1 MERYDAAI
9 EREYLEANQTQ
20 IQEALSTA
28 FSQIISERAPNPLR
42 RLACIF
48 TQLADQNPTEEER
61 APPVSMPSGPAR
73 PMPAPLQADS
83 SSGDWS
89 LGSWL
94 QGLGTH
100 SVAAAAIA
108 KKAGSD
114 DNADT
119 LEFLRGLTS
128 RDDVA
133 QLLRTDAAI
142 ETHIDVV
149 WDGVRKLQQAVAATN
164 LEIRDRFAD
173 STELRYKGLD
183 AYHRGLD
190 AVVGSVTTPNLLQ
203 AMTDEHEN
211 RLESDTAFAA
221 PGVGPGV
228 CTTSKTEWLFVT
240 ADDEAAALA
249 QLRLES
255 WPAESEEMA
264 DRSHCRKRRS
274 LADLVRAA
282 EHHNGQFREM
292 GEPLLLQVEVIAVN
306 MYSGPVSLPD
316 PHRLAC
322 SS

>member
-1 MERYDAAI
+1 M
-9 EREYLEANQTQ
+9 L
-20 IQEALSTA
+20 
-28 FSQIISERAPNPLR
+28 P
-42 RLACIF
+42 
-48 TQLADQNPTEEER
+48 
-61 APPVSMPSGPAR
+61 
-73 PMPAPLQADS
+73 PLQEDAT
-83 SSGDWS
+83 GDWS

-100 SVAAAAIA
+100 RVAAAAIA
-108 KKAGSD
+108 KKVGSD
-114 DNADT
+114 DNGDT

-133 QLLRTDAAI
+133 QMLRTDAAI
-142 ETHIDVV
+142 ETQIDVV
-149 WDGVRKLQQAVAATN
+149 WDAVEKLQQARAATN
-164 LEIRDRFAD
+164 KEVEGMFAD
-173 STELRYKGLD
+173 AIGMEYAGLD
-183 AYHRGLD
+183 AYNRGLD

-249 QLRLES
+249 KLGRES
-255 WPAESEEMA
+255 WPIASEEKQA
-264 DRSHCRKRRS
+264 NRSRCRKRRS

>member
-128 RDDVA
+128 RDEVA

-149 WDGVRKLQQAVAATN
+149 WDGVGMLQHTATS
-164 LEIRDRFAD
+164 LQEIRDKFAD
-173 STELRYKGLD
+173 AFEVRYEGLD
-183 AYHRGLD
+183 AYHRGLG
-190 AVVGSVTTPNLLQ
+190 AVIGSVTTPNLLQ

-211 RLESDTAFAA
+211 RLESDTAFTMYT
-221 PGVGPGV
+221 GV